1 MVYGGIENM
10 KRSLIVGGSVGAVV
24 ILVLTMFPS
33 VVSSSVVKERCID
46 QSIYSDF
53 NQGELDELQKKL
65 DQLWIPGSL
74 IGLFLILNIILRVIV
89 QYFAERWLDWIRY

>member
-1 MVYGGIENM
+1 
-10 KRSLIVGGSVGAVV
+10 LA
-24 ILVLTMFPS
+24 MFPT
-33 VVSSSVVKERCID
+33 VVSSNVVKERCID
-46 QSIYSDF
+46 QSIYSF